1 MIIGGDRLPVIEN
14 IKSRVSKGEFNSKVE
29 LSDPVLSAD
38 EEKKIT
44 DRYIKERNGASYKI
58 KSSIAYS
65 LANIGGYF
73 INKNT
78 EIVGE
83 IDPQVL
89 KNGVIVTS
97 NHFSP
102 IENTVIRSFLRKNGV
117 KNLNVVSQV
126 SNFAMGGIIGFLMNY
141 ARTIPLSSN
150 VRYLVRE
157 LTGIIGEKLERGDA
171 VLIYPEQEMWFNYRK
186 PRPHKEGAYY
196 FASKLNAPIV
206 SCFVEMVD
214 LDELDTIDFY
224 KVKYRLHILGVI
236 HPDKNKSTREN
247 CKRMCEEDYELKKNA
262 YERIYQKPLSY
273 DFQSSDIAGWID
285 YSQVYE
291 DEN

>member
-14 IKSRVSKGEFNSKVE
+14 IKIRAGKGEFNSKVE
-29 LSDPVLSAD
+29 LSDPILSLS
-38 EEKKIT
+38 EEKRIT
-44 DRYIKERNGASYKI
+44 DRYLKKRNSLFYKF
-58 KSSIAYS
+58 KTGIAYCI
-65 LANIGGYF
+65 ATVAGYF

-83 IDPQVL
+83 IDREIL
-89 KNGVIVTS
+89 RGGVIITS

-102 IENTVIRSFLRKNGV
+102 LENTVIRSFVQKNGV
-117 KNLNVVSQV
+117 DNLNVVSQV
-126 SNFAMGGIIGFLMNY
+126 SNFAMSGAVGFLMNY
-141 ARTIPLSSN
+141 ARTIPLSSDP
-150 VRYLVRE
+150 RYLVRD
-157 LTGIIGEKLERGDA
+157 LTNVLREKLERGES

-196 FASKLNAPIV
+196 FSSKLARPIV

-236 HPDKNKSTREN
+236 YPDKSKSVREN
-247 CKRMCEEDYELKKNA
+247 CKRMCKEDYELKKNA
-262 YERIYQKPLSY
+262 YERIYKKSLSY
-273 DFQSSDIAGWID
+273 DFETSDIAGWIN
-285 YSQVYE
+285 YVRVLE
-291 DEN
+291 DE